1 MRTIVDEQNSISQAP
16 IQGIFLPSSYLVL
29 IGGPKAPL
37 PARVVRRSPPTP
49 TQPSL
54 FRERSWT
61 SSTKENRKLSFSPSQ
76 WLMEREFGL
85 SQRKESSSYTASLRY
100 VKEGRK
106 EIHICF
112 FFSILCVCLCVC
124 VVLFARLFL
133 VFHGL
138 FKTWAIFWFGEWFNS
153 LKSTL
158 AYQQVPFLANTSI
171 VAIWELS
178 PILQLMFLL
187 GLAVFQNAFMY
198 QAIIALRSTVR
209 SKLWPW
215 QWVVKGD
222 WPQRVA
228 LRSKTLLNKHKEIIF
243 PQFKNN
249 LMETS

>member
-1 MRTIVDEQNSISQAP
+1 MKHYKTKRDQYCCYWRITLTYISKFSEWGQLLMSRTQSLKLP
-16 IQGIFLPSSYLVL
+16 FQGIFIPSSYLVL

-112 FFSILCVCLCVC
+112 LFSILCVCVCVC
-124 VVLFARLFL
+124 VWFCLL
-133 VFHGL
+133 VC
-138 FKTWAIFWFGEWFNS
+138 FWFSTVS
-153 LKSTL
+153 LRPGQFSDSVNDSTL
-158 AYQQVPFLANTSI
+158 LK
-171 VAIWELS
+171 
-178 PILQLMFLL
+178 
-187 GLAVFQNAFMY
+187 
-198 QAIIALRSTVR
+198 AL
-209 SKLWPW
+209 
-215 QWVVKGD
+215 
-222 WPQRVA
+222 
-228 LRSKTLLNKHKEIIF
+228 
-243 PQFKNN
+243 
-249 LMETS
+249 